1 MSDSLYPY
9 GLKHARLLCPSLSP
23 KVCSD
28 SCPLSWWFH
37 PTITWT
43 VAFFSSCPQSFPTSW
58 SFPMSW
64 LFASGSQSVGASASA
79 WGLRMNI
86 QDRFPLRLTG
96 LMSLLSKGLSSIF
109 SSTTIRRHQFFSTQ
123 PSLWSSSHIYT
134 WLLEKLKLWLY
145 RPLSEKIFLCFLIC
159 YLGLS
164 EFSLQGAR
172 KKLLLPKS
180 IWLGLK

>member
-1 MSDSLYPY
+1 MLFLFHRLSSSLHLGVYSNVFSPEKLSQTHTTPTTNYNFPY
-9 GLKHARLLCPSLSP
+9 CCPSVAKLCPTLRPCGLKHARLLCPSLSP

-37 PTITWT
+37 PTITWS

-79 WGLRMNI
+79 WVLLMNI

-96 LMSLLSKGLSSIF
+96 LMSLLSKGLLRVF
-109 SSTTIRRHQFFSTQ
+109 SSTAIWKHQFF
-123 PSLWSSSHIYT
+123 
-134 WLLEKLKLWLY
+134 
-145 RPLSEKIFLCFLIC
+145 
-159 YLGLS
+159 
-164 EFSLQGAR
+164 GA
-172 KKLLLPKS
+172 
-180 IWLGLK
+180 